1 MAVLPLLTIEPLRRP
16 GRARP
21 EALAVALT
29 RALAGTA
36 RAAAAAPL
44 ISIPATLTG
53 LPDGEL
59 GQRTLLWNAIR
70 TRKGRTNQGP
80 AHRPFVARGAVVGGR
95 VFGRCRRRVAGRHLR
110 GCVGRRRRDSG
121 VRLVAHSGQNL
132 VVKRVRSILA
142 TPTGRAAAFERVL
155 GIARRASRL
164 ANRVVNH
171 RDDGVVGHAPLTR
184 TVIIDGITDPQPAL
198 LHETPG
204 NGPLAGER
212 N

>member
-21 EALAVALT
+21 EALLAVALT
-29 RALAGTA
+29 RALSGAAGT
-36 RAAAAAPL
+36 AAAAAL
-44 ISIPATLTG
+44 IAIPTAVTG

-70 TRKGRTNQGP
+70 TRKRRANQGP
-80 AHRPFVARGAVVGGR
+80 ADGPFVARRAVAGGR
-95 VFGRCRRRVAGRHLR
+95 LFGRRRRRVAGRHLR
-110 GCVGRRRRDSG
+110 GCVGPRRRDSG

-142 TPTGRAAAFERVL
+142 TPTRRAAAFERML

-164 ANRVVNH
+164 TNRVLNH

-184 TVIIDGITDPQPAL
+184 TVIVDGVTDPQPAL
-198 LHETPG
+198 IHETPG
-204 NGPLAGER
+204 TDVWKE
-212 N
+212 